1 MRSKKLL
8 ASSALI
14 LASAAALAAC
24 GSNNSKSTTA
34 KKQTLTW
41 MNTAEMATLDASKA
55 TDQASAEQ
63 INNVEEGLYLLGKN
77 AKVQNALA
85 TSTKNSAD
93 GKTWTFTLRKNAKWS
108 NGDPVTAQDFV
119 YSWRRTID
127 PKTASEYAYLFSGIK
142 NADAIVAG
150 KKKPATLG
158 IKADGKYKLTVTLEK
173 RIPYFKLL
181 MAFPLFFP
189 QNQKFIEKMGSK
201 YATASKYM
209 IYNGPYKQVGW
220 TGSNLT
226 WKLVKNDKY
235 WDKKNVKLDTVKF
248 SVQKTPSTDY
258 NLYQSGKLD
267 AAFLDAQATKSLKGK
282 TGYTQRKMSTTQY
295 LSYNLKKHP
304 EFKNKNLRLAI
315 SMAVNRKELT
325 ATLGGAAIPATTFD
339 PEGMTTVGSKDY
351 TDTVKNAATEKA
363 TTYNV
368 TEAKKLYKQALKETG
383 KKKISFTLLGDDD
396 DTAKKAAEFVQSQLE
411 NNLGIDVQ
419 VQSIPKKTRI
429 NRMMSGNFDV
439 VSTGWNADFADPIS
453 FLDLQTT
460 GASYNYGKWSNKTY
474 DKYVAASKTTA
485 STSDRFDDLAKA
497 EQILLE
503 EQGVTPLYHPVEAWM
518 VKPSVKGV
526 IYNGAGANYSFKY
539 AYLKY

>member
-8 ASSALI
+8 ASSTVI
-14 LASAAALAAC
+14 LASAATLAAC
-24 GSNNSKSTTA
+24 GSNSSQSSA

-41 MNTAEMATLDASKA
+41 MNTAEIATLDASKA
-55 TDQASAEQ
+55 TDQASVEQ

-93 GKTWTFTLRKNAKWS
+93 SKTWTFTLRKNAKWS

-158 IKADGKYKLTVTLEK
+158 IKADGKYKLTVSLEK

-220 TGSNLT
+220 TGSNLS
-226 WKLVKNDKY
+226 WKLVKNGKY

-248 SVQKTPSTDY
+248 SVQKTPATDY

-282 TGYTQRKMSTTQY
+282 TDYTQRKMSTTQY
-295 LSYNLKKHP
+295 LAYNLKKHP

-315 SMAVNRKELT
+315 SMAINRKEL
-325 ATLGGAAIPATTFD
+325 ASTLGGAANPATTFD
-339 PEGMTTVGSKDY
+339 PEGMTTVNGKDY

-363 TTYNV
+363 ATYNV
-368 TEAKKLYKQALKETG
+368 KEAKKLYKQALKETG

-396 DTAKKAAEFVQSQLE
+396 DTAKKASEFVQSQLE
-411 NNLGIDVQ
+411 DNLGIDVQ
-419 VQSIPKKTRI
+419 VQSIPKKTRM
-429 NRMMSGNFDV
+429 NKMMSGNFDV
-439 VSTGWNADFADPIS
+439 VSTRWNADFADPIS

-474 DKYVAASKTTA
+474 DKYVAASKTTG
-485 STSDRFDDLAKA
+485 STSTRFKELAKA

-518 VKPSVKGV
+518 VKPSVKGM

-539 AYLKY
+539 AYLK

>member
-8 ASSALI
+8 ASSAVI
-14 LASAAALAAC
+14 LASAATLAAC
-24 GSNNSKSTTA
+24 GSSNSQSSA

-55 TDQASAEQ
+55 TDQASYEQ

-142 NADAIVAG
+142 NADAIVSG
-150 KKKPATLG
+150 KKKPAALG

-201 YATASKYM
+201 YATSSKYM

-220 TGSNLT
+220 TGSNLN

-235 WDKKNVKLDTVKF
+235 WDKKNVKLDTVKV
-248 SVQKTPSTDY
+248 SVQKTPATDY

-267 AAFLDAQATKSLKGK
+267 AAYLDAQATKSLKGK

-295 LSYNLKKHP
+295 LSYNIKKHP

-315 SMAVNRKELT
+315 SMAINRKEL
-325 ATLGGAAIPATTFD
+325 ASTLGGAATPATTFD
-339 PEGMTTVGSKDY
+339 PEGMTTVNGKDY

-419 VQSIPKKTRI
+419 VQSIPKKTRLT
-429 NRMMSGNFDV
+429 RMMSGNFDV
-439 VSTGWNADFADPIS
+439 VSTGWNADFSDPIS

-460 GASYNYGKWSNKTY
+460 GASYNYGKWSNKEY
-474 DKYVAASKTTA
+474 DKYVAASKTTGSDA
-485 STSDRFDDLAKA
+485 DRFKDLAKA

-503 EQGVTPLYHPVEAWM
+503 EQGVTPLYHPIEAWM

-526 IYNGAGANYSFKY
+526 IYNGAGANYSVKY
-539 AYLKY
+539 AYLK

>member
-1 MRSKKLL
+1 MQKIKKFTL
-8 ASSALI
+8 AAVSV
-14 LASAAALAAC
+14 SAAFLLAAC
-24 GSNNSKSTTA
+24 GSQQSSSSASKDKQVLKLSATA
-34 KKQTLTW
+34 P
-41 MNTAEMATLDASKA
+41 LDTIDISKA
-55 TDQASAEQ
+55 TGYGQTG
-63 INNVEEGLYLLGKN
+63 NVFESFYRLGKN
-77 AKVQNALA
+77 GQPAAGLAKSGTV
-85 TSTKNSAD
+85 SKD
-93 GKTWTFTLRKNAKWS
+93 GKTWTFKLRSNAKWS

-220 TGSNLT
+220 TGSNLS
-226 WKLVKNDKY
+226 WKLVKNGKY

-248 SVQKTPSTDY
+248 SVQKTPATDY

-295 LSYNLKKHP
+295 LAYNLKKHP

-315 SMAVNRKELT
+315 SMAINRKEL
-325 ATLGGAAIPATTFD
+325 ASTLGGAATPATTFD
-339 PEGMTTVGSKDY
+339 PEGMTTVNGKDY

-363 TTYNV
+363 ATYNV
-368 TEAKKLYKQALKETG
+368 KEAKKLYKQALKETG

-396 DTAKKAAEFVQSQLE
+396 DTAKKASEFVQSQLE
-411 NNLGIDVQ
+411 DNLGIDVQ
-419 VQSIPKKTRI
+419 VQSIPKKTRM
-429 NRMMSGNFDV
+429 NKMMSGNFDV
-439 VSTGWNADFADPIS
+439 VSTRWNADFADPIS

-474 DKYVAASKTTA
+474 DKYVAASKTTG
-485 STSDRFDDLAKA
+485 STSTRFKELAKA

-539 AYLKY
+539 AYLK

>member
-158 IKADGKYKLTVTLEK
+158 IKADGKYNLTVTLEK

-539 AYLKY
+539 AYLK

>member
-1 MRSKKLL
+1 MKKGKFF
-8 ASSALI
+8 AGGAV
-14 LASAAALAAC
+14 ALACAAVLSAC
-24 GSNNSKSTTA
+24 GSNKSASSSKPQSM
-34 KKQTLTW
+34 TW
-41 MNTAEMATLDASKA
+41 MNTAEMTTLDASKA
-55 TDQASAEQ
+55 TDQASYEQ

-93 GKTWTFTLRKNAKWS
+93 GKTWTFTIRKNAKWS

-142 NADAIVAG
+142 NADAIVKG
-150 KKKPATLG
+150 KKQPSALG

-189 QNQKFIEKMGSK
+189 QNEHAVKKFGSK
-201 YATASKYM
+201 YATSSKYM
-209 IYNGPYKQVGW
+209 VYNGPFKQVGW

-226 WKLVKNDKY
+226 WKLVKNPDY
-235 WDKKNVKLDTVKF
+235 WDKKAVKLDTVKF

-315 SMAVNRKELT
+315 SMAINRKEL
-325 ATLGGAAIPATTFD
+325 ASTLGGAATPATTFD
-339 PEGMTTVGSKDY
+339 PEGMTTVGGEDY
-351 TDTVKNAATEKA
+351 TATVKNAATEKA

-368 TEAKKLYKQALKETG
+368 KEAKKLYKQALKETG

-419 VQSIPKKTRI
+419 VQSIPKKTRLT
-429 NRMMSGNFDV
+429 RMMSGNFDV
-439 VSTGWNADFADPIS
+439 VSTGWNADFSDPIS

-460 GASYNYGKWSNKTY
+460 GASYNYGDWSNKEY
-474 DKYVAASKTTA
+474 DKYVAASKTTS
-485 STSDRFDDLAKA
+485 STSDRFKDLAKA
-497 EQILLE
+497 EQVLLA
-503 EQGVTPLYHPVEAWM
+503 EQGVTPLYHPIEAWM
-518 VKPSVKGV
+518 IKPSVKGV

-539 AYLKY
+539 AYVK

>member
-235 WDKKNVKLDTVKF
+235 WGGQKDEGEVTIDRVDFKIIPEAGSRIAALQTGEATVIYPMPTDQVATVRSAGDINMVSMPSTTMRYVTLNTNVKELSDVRVRQAMNYAFNQDEYVKVMYAGAATPATSVLPALVPGYKEQEPFAYDLDK
-248 SVQKTPSTDY
+248 
-258 NLYQSGKLD
+258 
-267 AAFLDAQATKSLKGK
+267 AKSLLKEAGYEDGFEVEIIGDNSTQETKGMTFVMQQLKKVGIEVKVVPNEAATNAEIAAEPEDTTKIQMWYVNWSQSDADGFMRSLLSTAMTPPTGYNTAFWKNEEFDNELQLGNEGK
-282 TGYTQRKMSTTQY
+282 TEDEQNQHYAKCQDIVWPECPWLYLASDNTLMSYKAY
-295 LSYNLKKHP
+295 L
-304 EFKNKNLRLAI
+304 
-315 SMAVNRKELT
+315 
-325 ATLGGAAIPATTFD
+325 
-339 PEGMTTVGSKDY
+339 
-351 TDTVKNAATEKA
+351 
-363 TTYNV
+363 
-368 TEAKKLYKQALKETG
+368 TG
-383 KKKISFTLLGDDD
+383 IKYV
-396 DTAKKAAEFVQSQLE
+396 AQ
-411 NNLGIDVQ
+411 GIDVTHA
-419 VQSIPKKTRI
+419 KL
-429 NRMMSGNFDV
+429 
-439 VSTGWNADFADPIS
+439 NA
-453 FLDLQTT
+453 
-460 GASYNYGKWSNKTY
+460 
-474 DKYVAASKTTA
+474 
-485 STSDRFDDLAKA
+485 
-497 EQILLE
+497 
-503 EQGVTPLYHPVEAWM
+503 
-518 VKPSVKGV
+518 
-526 IYNGAGANYSFKY
+526 
-539 AYLKY
+539 

>member
-142 NADAIVAG
+142 NADAIVSG
-150 KKKPATLG
+150 KKKPAALG

-201 YATASKYM
+201 YATSSKYM

-220 TGSNLT
+220 TGSNLS

-235 WDKKNVKLDTVKF
+235 WDKKKVKLDTVKF

-539 AYLKY
+539 AYLK

>member
-8 ASSALI
+8 ASSAVI
-14 LASAAALAAC
+14 LASAATLAAC
-24 GSNNSKSTTA
+24 GSSNSKSTTA

-142 NADAIVAG
+142 NADAIVSG
-150 KKKPATLG
+150 KKKPAALG

-201 YATASKYM
+201 YATSSKYM

-220 TGSNLT
+220 TGSNLS

-235 WDKKNVKLDTVKF
+235 WDKKKVKLDTVKF
-248 SVQKTPSTDY
+248 SVQKTPATDY

-295 LSYNLKKHP
+295 LSYNIKKHP

-315 SMAVNRKELT
+315 SMAINRKEL
-325 ATLGGAAIPATTFD
+325 ASTLGGAATPATTFD
-339 PEGMTTVGSKDY
+339 PEGMTTVNGKDY

-368 TEAKKLYKQALKETG
+368 TEAKRLYKQALKETG

-474 DKYVAASKTTA
+474 DKYVAASKTTG
-485 STSDRFDDLAKA
+485 STSTRFDDLAKA

-539 AYLKY
+539 AYLK

>member
-8 ASSALI
+8 ASSTVI
-14 LASAAALAAC
+14 LASAATLAAC
-24 GSNNSKSTTA
+24 GSNSSQSSA

-41 MNTAEMATLDASKA
+41 MNTAEIATLDASKA
-55 TDQASAEQ
+55 TDQASVEQ

-93 GKTWTFTLRKNAKWS
+93 SNTWTFTLRKNAKWS

-173 RIPYFKLL
+173 RIPYFELL

-220 TGSNLT
+220 TGSNLS
-226 WKLVKNDKY
+226 WKLVKNGKY

-248 SVQKTPSTDY
+248 SVQKTPATDY

-282 TGYTQRKMSTTQY
+282 TDYTQRKMSTTQY
-295 LSYNLKKHP
+295 LAYNLKKHP

-315 SMAVNRKELT
+315 SMAINRKEL
-325 ATLGGAAIPATTFD
+325 ASTLGGAANPATTFD
-339 PEGMTTVGSKDY
+339 PEGMTTVNGKDY

-363 TTYNV
+363 ATYNV
-368 TEAKKLYKQALKETG
+368 KEAKKLYKQALKETG

-396 DTAKKAAEFVQSQLE
+396 DTAKKASEFVQSQLE
-411 NNLGIDVQ
+411 DNLGIDVQ
-419 VQSIPKKTRI
+419 VQSIPKKTRM
-429 NRMMSGNFDV
+429 NKMMSGNFDV
-439 VSTGWNADFADPIS
+439 VSTRWNADFADPIS

-474 DKYVAASKTTA
+474 DKYVAASKTTG
-485 STSDRFDDLAKA
+485 STSTRFKELAKA

-539 AYLKY
+539 AYLK

>member
-8 ASSALI
+8 ASSTVI
-14 LASAAALAAC
+14 LASAATLAAC
-24 GSNNSKSTTA
+24 GSNSSQSSA
-34 KKQTLTW
+34 KKQPLTW
-41 MNTAEMATLDASKA
+41 INTAEIATLDASKA
-55 TDQASAEQ
+55 TDQASVEQ

-93 GKTWTFTLRKNAKWS
+93 SKTWTFTLRKNAKWS

-220 TGSNLT
+220 TGSNLS
-226 WKLVKNDKY
+226 WKLVKNGKY

-248 SVQKTPSTDY
+248 SVQKTPATDY

-282 TGYTQRKMSTTQY
+282 TDYTQRKMSTTQY
-295 LSYNLKKHP
+295 LAYNLKKHP

-315 SMAVNRKELT
+315 SMAINRKEL
-325 ATLGGAAIPATTFD
+325 ASTLGGAANPATTFD
-339 PEGMTTVGSKDY
+339 PEGMTTVNGKDY

-363 TTYNV
+363 ATYNV
-368 TEAKKLYKQALKETG
+368 KEAKKLYKQALKETG

-396 DTAKKAAEFVQSQLE
+396 DTAKKASEFVQSQLE
-411 NNLGIDVQ
+411 DNLGIDVQ
-419 VQSIPKKTRI
+419 VQSIPKKTRM
-429 NRMMSGNFDV
+429 NKMMSGNFDV
-439 VSTGWNADFADPIS
+439 VSTRWNADFADPIS

-474 DKYVAASKTTA
+474 DKYVAASKTTG
-485 STSDRFDDLAKA
+485 STSTRFKELAKA

-539 AYLKY
+539 AYLK

>member
-474 DKYVAASKTTA
+474 DKYVSASKTTA

-526 IYNGAGANYSFKY
+526 IYNSAGANYSFKY
-539 AYLKY
+539 AYLK

>member
-8 ASSALI
+8 ASSAII
-14 LASAAALAAC
+14 LASAATLAAC
-24 GSNNSKSTTA
+24 GSNSSQSSA

-41 MNTAEMATLDASKA
+41 MNTAEMTTLDASKA
-55 TDQASAEQ
+55 TDQASYEQ

-93 GKTWTFTLRKNAKWS
+93 GKTWTFTIRKDAKWS
-108 NGDPVTAQDFV
+108 NGDPVTAKDFV

-142 NADAIVAG
+142 NADAIVSG
-150 KKKPATLG
+150 KKKPAALG

-189 QNQKFIEKMGSK
+189 QNEHAVKKFGSK
-201 YATASKYM
+201 YATSSKYM
-209 IYNGPYKQVGW
+209 VYNGPFKQVGW
-220 TGSNLT
+220 TGSNLS
-226 WKLVKNDKY
+226 WKLVKNPTY
-235 WDKKNVKLDTVKF
+235 WDKKSVKLDTVKF

-315 SMAVNRKELT
+315 SMAINRKEL
-325 ATLGGAAIPATTFD
+325 ASTLGGAATPATTFD
-339 PEGMTTVGSKDY
+339 PEGMTTVNGQDY
-351 TDTVKNAATEKA
+351 ADTVKNVATEKA

-368 TEAKKLYKQALKETG
+368 KEAKKLYKQALKETG

-419 VQSIPKKTRI
+419 VQSIPKKTRLT
-429 NRMMSGNFDV
+429 RMMNGNFDV
-439 VSTGWNADFADPIS
+439 VSTGWNADFSDPIS

-474 DKYVAASKTTA
+474 DKYVAASKTTS
-485 STSDRFDDLAKA
+485 STSDRFKDLAKA
-497 EQILLE
+497 EQVLLA
-503 EQGVTPLYHPVEAWM
+503 EQGVTPLYHPIEAWM

-539 AYLKY
+539 AYLK

>member
-539 AYLKY
+539 AYLK

>member
-8 ASSALI
+8 ASSAVI
-14 LASAAALAAC
+14 LASAATLAAC
-24 GSNNSKSTTA
+24 GSSNFQSSA

-55 TDQASAEQ
+55 TDQASYEQ

-142 NADAIVAG
+142 NADAIVSG
-150 KKKPATLG
+150 KKKPAALG

-201 YATASKYM
+201 YATSSKYM

-220 TGSNLT
+220 TGSNLS

-248 SVQKTPSTDY
+248 SVQKTPATDY

-267 AAFLDAQATKSLKGK
+267 AAYLDAQATKSLKGK

-295 LSYNLKKHP
+295 LSYNIKKHP

-315 SMAVNRKELT
+315 SMAINRKEL
-325 ATLGGAAIPATTFD
+325 ASTLGGAATPATTFD
-339 PEGMTTVGSKDY
+339 PEGMTTVNGKDY

-419 VQSIPKKTRI
+419 VQSIPKKTRLT
-429 NRMMSGNFDV
+429 RMMSGNFDV
-439 VSTGWNADFADPIS
+439 VSTGWNADFSDPIS

-460 GASYNYGKWSNKTY
+460 GASYNYGKWSNKEY
-474 DKYVAASKTTA
+474 DKYVAASKTTGSDA
-485 STSDRFDDLAKA
+485 DRFKDLAKA

-503 EQGVTPLYHPVEAWM
+503 EQGVTPLYHPIEAWM

-539 AYLKY
+539 AYLK

>member
-8 ASSALI
+8 ASSAVI
-14 LASAAALAAC
+14 LASAATLAAC
-24 GSNNSKSTTA
+24 GSNSSQSSA

-41 MNTAEMATLDASKA
+41 MNTAEMTTLDASKA
-55 TDQASAEQ
+55 TDQASYEQ

-93 GKTWTFTLRKNAKWS
+93 GKTWTFTLRKDAKWS
-108 NGDPVTAQDFV
+108 NGDRVTAKDFV

-142 NADAIVAG
+142 NADAIVSG
-150 KKKPATLG
+150 KKKPAALG

-189 QNQKFIEKMGSK
+189 QNEHAVKKFGSK

-209 IYNGPYKQVGW
+209 VYNGPFKQVGW
-220 TGSNLT
+220 TGSNLS
-226 WKLVKNDKY
+226 WKLVKNPTY
-235 WDKKNVKLDTVKF
+235 WDKKSVKLDTIKF
-248 SVQKTPSTDY
+248 SVQKTPATDY

-315 SMAVNRKELT
+315 SMAINRKEL
-325 ATLGGAAIPATTFD
+325 ASTLGGAATPATTFD
-339 PEGMTTVGSKDY
+339 PEGMTTVNGKDY

-368 TEAKKLYKQALKETG
+368 KEAKKLYKQALKETG

-419 VQSIPKKTRI
+419 VQSIPKKTRLT
-429 NRMMSGNFDV
+429 RMMNGNFDV
-439 VSTGWNADFADPIS
+439 VSTGWNADFSDPIS

-474 DKYVAASKTTA
+474 DKYVAASKTTS
-485 STSDRFDDLAKA
+485 STSDRFKDLAKA
-497 EQILLE
+497 EQVLLA
-503 EQGVTPLYHPVEAWM
+503 EQGVTPLYYPIEAWM

-539 AYLKY
+539 AYLK

>member
-248 SVQKTPSTDY
+248 SVQKTPATDY

-474 DKYVAASKTTA
+474 DKYVAASKTTS

-539 AYLKY
+539 AYLK

>member
-142 NADAIVAG
+142 NADAIVSG
-150 KKKPATLG
+150 KKKPAALG

-201 YATASKYM
+201 YATSSKYM

-539 AYLKY
+539 AYLK

>member
-8 ASSALI
+8 ASSAVI
-14 LASAAALAAC
+14 LASTATLAAC
-24 GSNNSKSTTA
+24 GSSNSQSSA

-55 TDQASAEQ
+55 TDQASYEQ

-142 NADAIVAG
+142 NADAIVSG
-150 KKKPATLG
+150 KKKPAALG

-201 YATASKYM
+201 YATSSKYM

-220 TGSNLT
+220 TGSNLS

-248 SVQKTPSTDY
+248 SVQKTPATDY

-267 AAFLDAQATKSLKGK
+267 AAYLDAQATKSLKGK

-295 LSYNLKKHP
+295 LSYNIKKHP

-315 SMAVNRKELT
+315 SMAINRKEL
-325 ATLGGAAIPATTFD
+325 ASTLGGAATPATTFD
-339 PEGMTTVGSKDY
+339 PEGMTTVNGKDY

-419 VQSIPKKTRI
+419 VQSIPKKTRLT
-429 NRMMSGNFDV
+429 RMMSGNFDV
-439 VSTGWNADFADPIS
+439 VSTGWNADFSDSIS

-460 GASYNYGKWSNKTY
+460 GASYNYGKWSNKEY
-474 DKYVAASKTTA
+474 DKYVAASKTTGSDA
-485 STSDRFDDLAKA
+485 DRFKDLAKA

-503 EQGVTPLYHPVEAWM
+503 EQGVTPLYHPIEAWM

-539 AYLKY
+539 AYLK

>member
-8 ASSALI
+8 ASSAVI
-14 LASAAALAAC
+14 LASAATLAAC
-24 GSNNSKSTTA
+24 GSNSSQSSA

-41 MNTAEMATLDASKA
+41 MNTAEMTTLDASKA
-55 TDQASAEQ
+55 TDQASYEQ

-93 GKTWTFTLRKNAKWS
+93 GKTWTFTIRKDAKWS

-142 NADAIVAG
+142 NADAIVSG
-150 KKKPATLG
+150 KKKPAALG

-220 TGSNLT
+220 TGSNLS
-226 WKLVKNDKY
+226 WKLVKNPTY
-235 WDKKNVKLDTVKF
+235 WDKKSVKLDTIKF
-248 SVQKTPSTDY
+248 SVQKTPATDY

-315 SMAVNRKELT
+315 SMAINRKEL
-325 ATLGGAAIPATTFD
+325 ASTLGGAATPATTFD
-339 PEGMTTVGSKDY
+339 PEGMTTVNGKDY

-368 TEAKKLYKQALKETG
+368 KEAKKLYKQALKATG

-419 VQSIPKKTRI
+419 VQSIPKKTRLT
-429 NRMMSGNFDV
+429 RMMNGNFDV
-439 VSTGWNADFADPIS
+439 VSTGWNADFSDPIS

-474 DKYVAASKTTA
+474 DKYVAASKTTS
-485 STSDRFDDLAKA
+485 STSDRFKDLAKA
-497 EQILLE
+497 EQVLLA
-503 EQGVTPLYHPVEAWM
+503 EQGVTPLYYPIEAWM

-539 AYLKY
+539 AYLK

>member
-8 ASSALI
+8 ASSTVI
-14 LASAAALAAC
+14 LASAATLAAC
-24 GSNNSKSTTA
+24 GSNSSQSSA
-34 KKQTLTW
+34 KKQPLTW
-41 MNTAEMATLDASKA
+41 MNTAEIATLDASKA
-55 TDQASAEQ
+55 TDQASVEQ

-93 GKTWTFTLRKNAKWS
+93 SKTWTFTLRKNAKWS

-220 TGSNLT
+220 TGSNLS
-226 WKLVKNDKY
+226 WKLVKNGKY

-248 SVQKTPSTDY
+248 SVQKTPATDY

-282 TGYTQRKMSTTQY
+282 TDYTQRKMSTTQY
-295 LSYNLKKHP
+295 LAYNLKKHP

-315 SMAVNRKELT
+315 SMAINRKEL
-325 ATLGGAAIPATTFD
+325 ASTLGGAANPATTFD
-339 PEGMTTVGSKDY
+339 PEGMTTVNGKDY

-363 TTYNV
+363 ATYNV
-368 TEAKKLYKQALKETG
+368 KEAKKLYKQALKETG

-396 DTAKKAAEFVQSQLE
+396 DTAKKASEFVQSQLE
-411 NNLGIDVQ
+411 DNLGIDVQ
-419 VQSIPKKTRI
+419 VQSIPKKTRM
-429 NRMMSGNFDV
+429 NKMMSGNFDV
-439 VSTGWNADFADPIS
+439 VSTRWNADFADPIS

-474 DKYVAASKTTA
+474 DKYVAASKTTG
-485 STSDRFDDLAKA
+485 STSTRFKELAKA

-539 AYLKY
+539 AYLK

>member
-8 ASSALI
+8 ASSTVI
-14 LASAAALAAC
+14 LASAATLAAC
-24 GSNNSKSTTA
+24 GSNSSQSSA
-34 KKQTLTW
+34 KKQPLTW
-41 MNTAEMATLDASKA
+41 MNTAEIATLDASKA
-55 TDQASAEQ
+55 TDQASVEQ

-93 GKTWTFTLRKNAKWS
+93 SKTWTFTLRKNAKWS

-209 IYNGPYKQVGW
+209 IYNVPYKQVGW
-220 TGSNLT
+220 TGSNLS
-226 WKLVKNDKY
+226 WKLVKNGKY

-248 SVQKTPSTDY
+248 SVQKTPATDY

-282 TGYTQRKMSTTQY
+282 TDYTQRKMSTTQY
-295 LSYNLKKHP
+295 LAYNLKKHP

-315 SMAVNRKELT
+315 SMAINRKEL
-325 ATLGGAAIPATTFD
+325 ASTLGGAANPATTFD
-339 PEGMTTVGSKDY
+339 PEGMTTVNGKDY

-363 TTYNV
+363 ATYNV
-368 TEAKKLYKQALKETG
+368 KEAKKLYKQALKETG

-396 DTAKKAAEFVQSQLE
+396 DTAKKASEFVQSQLE
-411 NNLGIDVQ
+411 DNLGIDVQ
-419 VQSIPKKTRI
+419 VQSIPKKTRM
-429 NRMMSGNFDV
+429 NKMMSGNFDV
-439 VSTGWNADFADPIS
+439 VSTRWNADFADPIS

-474 DKYVAASKTTA
+474 DKYVAASKTTG
-485 STSDRFDDLAKA
+485 STSTRFKELAKA

-526 IYNGAGANYSFKY
+526 IAGANYSFKY
-539 AYLKY
+539 AYLK

>member
-8 ASSALI
+8 ASSAVI
-14 LASAAALAAC
+14 LASAATLAAC
-24 GSNNSKSTTA
+24 GSNSSQSSA

-41 MNTAEMATLDASKA
+41 MNAAEMTTLDASKA
-55 TDQASAEQ
+55 TDQASYEQ

-93 GKTWTFTLRKNAKWS
+93 GKTWTFTIRKDAKWS

-142 NADAIVAG
+142 NADAIVSG
-150 KKKPATLG
+150 KKKPAALG

-209 IYNGPYKQVGW
+209 IYNGPFKQVGW
-220 TGSNLT
+220 TGSNLS
-226 WKLVKNDKY
+226 WKLVKNPTY
-235 WDKKNVKLDTVKF
+235 WDKKSVKLDTIKF
-248 SVQKTPSTDY
+248 SVQKTPATDY

-315 SMAVNRKELT
+315 SMAINRKEL
-325 ATLGGAAIPATTFD
+325 ASTLGGAATPATTFD
-339 PEGMTTVGSKDY
+339 PEGMTTVNGKDY
-351 TDTVKNAATEKA
+351 TDTVKNVATEKA

-368 TEAKKLYKQALKETG
+368 KEAKKLYKQALKETG
-383 KKKISFTLLGDDD
+383 KKISFTLLGDDD

-419 VQSIPKKTRI
+419 VQSIPKKTRLT
-429 NRMMSGNFDV
+429 RMMSGNFDV

-474 DKYVAASKTTA
+474 DKYVAASKTTS
-485 STSDRFDDLAKA
+485 STSTRFKDLAKA

-503 EQGVTPLYHPVEAWM
+503 EQGVTPLYHPIEAWM

-539 AYLKY
+539 AYLK